1 MGQMHNKEELI
12 GQMITVSKKFSKIQE
27 ADKRYLA
34 NHSHL
39 REDSWIWDKENWE
52 IQVII
57 LEIPREISMRFY
69 SWKRQVFHLLPRIL
83 EFSTRSLSWYFHAR
97 YFDMTLFQEM
107 TLFFQKQW
115 HVEWTTPKTSHI
127 R

>member
-39 REDSWIWDKENWE
+39 REDS
-52 IQVII
+52 
-57 LEIPREISMRFY
+57 
-69 SWKRQVFHLLPRIL
+69 
-83 EFSTRSLSWYFHAR
+83 
-97 YFDMTLFQEM
+97 
-107 TLFFQKQW
+107 
-115 HVEWTTPKTSHI
+115 
-127 R
+127 